1 MNSRDV
7 VGGRVLPGGRGISSS
22 VNRQRMLQRAVRQ
35 SDRGG
40 LVTKKEVIQDM
51 DDIRDNQFG
60 LNNPFKYAGKLVKE
74 VRSTPKAEGE
84 YGVGVVNAP
93 PFHA

>member
-7 VGGRVLPGGRGISSS
+7 VGGKVLPMATGTSSS

-40 LVTKKEVIQDM
+40 LVTEEVIQDV
-51 DDIRDNQFG
+51 DDVRNTQFG
-60 LNNPFKYAGKLVKE
+60 LNNPFKHAGKLVKK
-74 VRSTPKAEGE
+74 VRSTP
-84 YGVGVVNAP
+84 
-93 PFHA
+93 